1 MQDGS
6 PTTGQGRSV
15 TEEEREL
22 EQLERFLAHAT
33 GSPDLR
39 GRLKGADPYEVVDI
53 AAAEGFHFGVFTLHR
68 SICTGYVMPRFR

>member
-1 MQDGS
+1 M
-6 PTTGQGRSV
+6 

-22 EQLERFLAHAT
+22 EQLEHFLAHAA
-33 GSPDLR
+33 GSPELR
-39 GRLKGADPYEVVDI
+39 ARLRGADPYEVVEI